1 MKSKENQNREG
12 LKKKAIPGV
21 IIIALGFAWF
31 YVIDALFGNEM
42 ARNTQYI
49 SYILMLAGAVLAIVS
64 GVRLAG
70 TKAIDSMPLCDVC
83 GKKIIGSPLK
93 VNDSK
98 NGGIAYQLCSDCN
111 RDYCFIAGKD
121 GVYPD
126 TAAEIKEI
134 IAGKANAAGII
145 EKRMRCNVC
154 GTVFCYSNKDVE
166 KNNELLSR
174 AASERRQAV
183 LSALGTSAI
192 QSNQETARADR
203 LESMVKDYSKC
214 PKCNSADIVEISEE
228 EYKAFQ
234 ASNERENNKAA
245 SSADELMKFKELL
258 DSGVITQE
266 EFDVKKKQLLGL

>member
-1 MKSKENQNREG
+1 M
-12 LKKKAIPGV
+12 
-21 IIIALGFAWF
+21 
-31 YVIDALFGNEM
+31 
-42 ARNTQYI
+42 
-49 SYILMLAGAVLAIVS
+49 
-64 GVRLAG
+64 
-70 TKAIDSMPLCDVC
+70 
-83 GKKIIGSPLK
+83 
-93 VNDSK
+93 
-98 NGGIAYQLCSDCN
+98 
-111 RDYCFIAGKD
+111 
-121 GVYPD
+121 
-126 TAAEIKEI
+126 EI

-145 EKRMRCNVC
+145 EKRIRCNVC

>member
-1 MKSKENQNREG
+1 M
-12 LKKKAIPGV
+12 
-21 IIIALGFAWF
+21 
-31 YVIDALFGNEM
+31 
-42 ARNTQYI
+42 
-49 SYILMLAGAVLAIVS
+49 
-64 GVRLAG
+64 
-70 TKAIDSMPLCDVC
+70 
-83 GKKIIGSPLK
+83 
-93 VNDSK
+93 NDSK
-98 NGGIAYQLCSDCN
+98 NGGIANQLCSDCN

-121 GVYPD
+121 GIYPD